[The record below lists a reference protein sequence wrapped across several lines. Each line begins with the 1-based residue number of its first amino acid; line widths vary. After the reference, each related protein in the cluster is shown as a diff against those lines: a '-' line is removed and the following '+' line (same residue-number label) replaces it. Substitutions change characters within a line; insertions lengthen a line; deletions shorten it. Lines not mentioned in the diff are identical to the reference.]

1 MDERGSFEWEEVP
14 DLTSFSEE
22 ELKVRLEAFS
32 LEERDVSYRR
42 RVLQGRI
49 DLIRGELVR
58 RGGLSV
64 SPEELARALLGDA
77 RGDASG
83 DPPGEPGPSG
93 PTGRVG

>member
-22 ELKVRLEAFS
+22 ELKSHLEAFS
-32 LEERDVSYRR
+32 LEEKEVSYRR

-49 DLIRGELVR
+49 DLLRAELVR

-64 SPEELARALLGDA
+64 SPSELARALLGEA
-77 RGDASG
+77 SRGGTGEQGESG
-83 DPPGEPGPSG
+83 KRGE
-93 PTGRVG
+93 VG